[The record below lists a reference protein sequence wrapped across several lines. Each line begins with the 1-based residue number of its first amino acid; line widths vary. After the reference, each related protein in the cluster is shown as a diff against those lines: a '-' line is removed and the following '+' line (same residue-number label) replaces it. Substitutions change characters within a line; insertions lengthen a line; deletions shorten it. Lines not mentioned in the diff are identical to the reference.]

1 MLAWLTQPSPRGSE
15 HASIPTGSEDYA
27 YSASISDAE
36 SMPPSLHAWLES
48 TKPGYGEKFLPAFT
62 AVGVEDIFDLP
73 NIDHEIFLAVKHELE
88 HLCGAKRMHLKNIH
102 AALVAAGMPEDVAPD
117 SWRSP
122 RVSPASSP
130 SKKDKAPPAVK
141 KSSSLNKLSSKAAGS
156 SPS

>member
-48 TKPGYGEKFLPAFT
+48 IKPGYGEKFLPAFT

-88 HLCGAKRMHLKNIH
+88 HLCGAKLLHVRLLLFSTCEN
-102 AALVAAGMPEDVAPD
+102 
-117 SWRSP
+117 WTRSQ
-122 RVSPASSP
+122 RSASS
-130 SKKDKAPPAVK
+130 S
-141 KSSSLNKLSSKAAGS
+141 
-156 SPS
+156 